1 MINISKHIWFQDPNS
16 FDPEAHFENDVMI
29 PSAFLA
35 FGQGPRNCVGMRF
48 AWTIMKSLLSRV
60 LLDYKI
66 LPGPEMPD
74 KWEIDPQSPQGLP
87 KNGVHVKLSP
97 RA

>member
-1 MINISKHIWFQDPNS
+1 MQDPDS
-16 FDPEAHFENDVMI
+16 FDPEAHFANDVLI

-48 AWTIMKSLLSRV
+48 AWTIMKSLLARV
-60 LLDYKI
+60 LLDFEI
-66 LPGPEMPD
+66 LPGPGMGE

-87 KNGVHVKLSP
+87 KNGVHVKLSL
-97 RA
+97 RTSKSEE